1 MSTTTTNLGLTLPAG
16 TDPADIAVLNTNFT
30 TIDTFAGQ
38 QTVKDTAQDARMTAI
53 ENENTDQ
60 DGRLTALETS
70 VAALVDAGP
79 KNKLDHTAYTR
90 TVNGVT
96 YTVNAD
102 RTVTIA
108 SDGTNT
114 LSQLYLV
121 YNDTSIPAGSYVLSG
136 CIGGSSTTFD
146 LRVKVGDTIS
156 TNYDG
161 GTPFQTDGSALTVS
175 IIVRAAQ
182 TLNVTIAPMI
192 CTADDYAASPAYA
205 PYTPTLREL
214 YEMVLALQAG
224 GGTT

>member
-1 MSTTTTNLGLTLPAG
+1 MATTTENLGMTLPG
-16 TDPADIAVLNTNFT
+16 TTDPVDVTVLNGNFSAL
-30 TIDTFAGQ
+30 DAFAGQ
-38 QTVKDTAQDARMTAI
+38 QTAKDTEQDGRMTAI
-53 ENENTDQ
+53 ENEVTDQ
-60 DGRLTALETS
+60 DSRLTALETS
-70 VAALVDAGP
+70 VAALVDVGP

-102 RTVTIA
+102 RSVTIT

-136 CIGGSSTTFD
+136 CTGGSSTTFD

-175 IIVRAAQ
+175 IIVRASQ
-182 TLNVTIAPMI
+182 TLNVTIRPMI